1 MEYEKSLRGQNK
13 YTEKEILDKIM
24 NYMRIKRHIKTRLK
38 YINEQEWMKP
48 ASTIQEHKR
57 NRDKFIYWIEEEI
70 DLENLY
76 MTLKSHKKLF
86 SELDEMLE

>member
-1 MEYEKSLRGQNK
+1 MDYEKFLRGQNK
-13 YTEKEILDKIM
+13 YTEKEILDKIV
-24 NYMRIKRHIKTRLK
+24 NYMRIKRDIKTRLK
-38 YINEQEWMKP
+38 YINEQEWMEP
-48 ASTIQEHKR
+48 ASTTQEHKR

>member
-1 MEYEKSLRGQNK
+1 MEYEKNLRGQNK
-13 YTEKEILDKIM
+13 YTEKEILDKIV
-24 NYMRIKRHIKTRLK
+24 NYMRIKRDIKTRLK

-48 ASTIQEHKR
+48 ASTAQEHKR